1 MLKAVLCDLD
11 GTLVDS
17 NKLHA
22 EAWQRAFQHFGIT
35 VSLEDALHQIG
46 KGGDHLLPVFVPKEH
61 LDRIGKQIEEYRK
74 QLFESEYFSQ
84 VKAFPGAREL
94 LAKMKEAG
102 LRVAIASSASKDDL
116 KRIKKIANITDLVE
130 EETSSDEAER
140 SKPSP
145 DIFQTTIER
154 IGVSAGEALA
164 LGDTPWDIKAARQAG
179 IATVAVTSGG
189 WQEDELHEAGALAT
203 YRDVAEIVDHFDG
216 SPFCQLI
223 RARR

>member
-22 EAWQRAFQHFGIT
+22 EAWQRAFQHFGIS
-35 VSLEDALHQIG
+35 VSVDDTLHQIG
-46 KGGDHLLPVFVPKEH
+46 KGGDQLLPVFVPKED
-61 LDRIGKQIEEYRK
+61 LNRIGKQIAEYRK
-74 QLFESEYFSQ
+74 QLFEAEYFHQ
-84 VKAFPGAREL
+84 VKAIPGSREL
-94 LAKMKEAG
+94 LLKMKQAG
-102 LRVAIASSASKDDL
+102 LRVAIASSASKEDL
-116 KRIKKIANITDLVE
+116 KKLKEIANIKDLVE
-130 EETSSDEAER
+130 EETSSDDAER

-145 DIFQTTIER
+145 DIFQAALER
-154 IGVSAGEALA
+154 VGLEASEALA

-189 WQEDELHEAGALAT
+189 WQEAELHEADALAI
-203 YRDVAEIVDHFDG
+203 YRDVSEIAVHFEG